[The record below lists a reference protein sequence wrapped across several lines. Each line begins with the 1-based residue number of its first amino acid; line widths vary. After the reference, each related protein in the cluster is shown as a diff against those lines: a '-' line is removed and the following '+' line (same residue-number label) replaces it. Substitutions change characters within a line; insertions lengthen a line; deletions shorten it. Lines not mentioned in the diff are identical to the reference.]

1 MYYTERFTCCTIA
14 PSNFFR
20 CSRLDNLQNLLS
32 PAILFFTLGMVA
44 QLIRSDLKLPAEL
57 TKSLTIYLLLSV
69 GIHGGIELS
78 HVNFSAAL
86 PSILVAI
93 GLGVTLPLVAY
104 WVINRVGNIDRLNA
118 VAIASHYGSVS
129 AGTFLTAI
137 AFLESMHIDYEKQPI
152 IMLAIMESP
161 AILIGLILAA
171 AVRKKYIENQAL
183 VETNKQALIKEA
195 FTNGSI
201 VLLIGGLLIGDIATE
216 HSLKAIM
223 PFFDQ
228 LFIGVLCVFLLAMG
242 MEAGKKLSDFKLAG
256 KFLVGFGVLMPVF
269 SGLFGVALGIYLLGF
284 DVGGATLVGVL
295 AASASYIAVP
305 PAMRMAIPEAN
316 PSIYLTLSLGV
327 TFPFNVIV
335 GIPLFYHFANILLK
349 GFSS

>member
-1 MYYTERFTCCTIA
+1 M
-14 PSNFFR
+14 FF
-20 CSRLDNLQNLLS
+20 
-32 PAILFFTLGMVA
+32 ALGMVA
-44 QLIRSDLKLPAEL
+44 QLIRSDLKLPVDL

-78 HVNFSAAL
+78 HTNFGDAL
-86 PSILVAI
+86 PSILVAL
-93 GLGVTLPLVAY
+93 GLGLIFPIIAY
-104 WVINRVGNIDRLNA
+104 WVINRIGKIDRLNA
-118 VAIASHYGSVS
+118 VAIAAHYGSVS

-137 AFLESMHIDYEKQPI
+137 AFLEALNIDYEKQPI

-161 AILIGLILAA
+161 AILIGLLMASTI
-171 AVRKKYIENQAL
+171 RKKYSNHITT
-183 VETNKQALIKEA
+183 VHTNKTELIKEA

-201 VLLIGGLLIGDIATE
+201 VLLLGGLLIGDIATDK
-216 HSLKAIM
+216 SLQAIM

-228 LFIGVLCVFLLAMG
+228 LFIGALCVFLLAMG
-242 MEAGKKLSDFKLAG
+242 MEAGKKLGEFKVAG
-256 KFLVGFGVLMPVF
+256 KFLVFFGVLMPVF
-269 SGLFGVALGIYLLGF
+269 SGMLGVILGIYLLNFG
-284 DVGGATLVGVL
+284 VGGATLVGVL

-335 GIPLFYHFANILLK
+335 GIPFFYNFANFLLK
-349 GFSS
+349 GFLL

>member
-1 MYYTERFTCCTIA
+1 
-14 PSNFFR
+14 
-20 CSRLDNLQNLLS
+20 LDNLQNLLT
-32 PAILFFTLGMVA
+32 PAIMFFSLGMVA
-44 QLIRSDLKLPAEL
+44 QLIRSDLKLPADL

-78 HVNFSAAL
+78 HTNFGDAL
-86 PSILVAI
+86 PSIIVALC
-93 GLGVTLPLVAY
+93 LGFTFPLIAY
-104 WVINRVGNIDRLNA
+104 WVINRIGKIDRLNA
-118 VAIASHYGSVS
+118 IAIAAHYGSVS

-137 AFLESMHIDYEKQPI
+137 AFLEGLNIDYEKQPI

-161 AILIGLILAA
+161 ATLIGLILASS
-171 AVRKKYIENQAL
+171 VRKKYANNTILES
-183 VETNKQALIKEA
+183 TNRSDLIKEA

-201 VLLIGGLLIGDIATE
+201 VLLIGGLLIGDMASDK
-216 HSLKAIM
+216 SLKAIL

-242 MEAGKKLSDFKLAG
+242 MEAGKKLSDFKVAG
-256 KFLVGFGVLMPVF
+256 KFLIAFGVLMPIF
-269 SGLFGVALGIYLLGF
+269 SGLFGVVIGIYLLGF
-284 DVGGATLVGVL
+284 GVGGATLVGVL

-327 TFPFNVIV
+327 TFPFNVII
-335 GIPLFYHFANILLK
+335 GIPIFYNFAKILL
-349 GFSS
+349 